1 MSRQAF
7 GGNRSW
13 IFYLALAL
21 RLHKRH
27 FLYLQGWISSKVI
40 TYLPGEK
47 GSRGRVEVVALK
59 GTRRLLVAIKA
70 AITLARFAPNAPP
83 TQQPP
88 LNKRNSSLAV
98 FSVSP
103 TFLKGPRLFRK
114 TTQGRFYLTLSKSHS
129 SDALCV
135 YSGYCK
141 HTAFQVELCM
151 FPLRSEKKGW
161 FLNGLDFIN
170 CSIRNPFA
178 TMQLSDWQFPHCNGP
193 FRYGSH

>member
-1 MSRQAF
+1 MTRQAF

-13 IFYLALAL
+13 IFYLVLAL

-59 GTRRLLVAIKA
+59 GTWRLLVAIKT
-70 AITLARFAPNAPP
+70 AITLARFASNAPP
-83 TQQPP
+83 IQQPP
-88 LNKRNSSLAV
+88 LNKRNSSLVV

-103 TFLKGPRLFRK
+103 TFLKGPHLFRK
-114 TTQGRFYLTLSKSHS
+114 TTQGRAQMPF
-129 SDALCV
+129 CV

-141 HTAFQVELCM
+141 HTQRFKWSCM
-151 FPLRSEKKGW
+151 FPLRSEKKRVG
-161 FLNGLDFIN
+161 FNRLDFIN